1 MLGLPLSF
9 ELDPSPPARPRR
21 LRIYAT
27 APGIGRVLLTS
38 YDVRRHLAA
47 VRRLCPDLAATG
59 LLGAPRT
66 PRKRRKASGPASG
79 GLPARKGQP

>member
-9 ELDPSPPARPRR
+9 ELDPPPPARPRR

-38 YDVRRHLAA
+38 YDVRRQLAA
-47 VRRLCPDLAATG
+47 VRRLCPDLAARG
-59 LLGAPRT
+59 LLGEPGGPKK
-66 PRKRRKASGPASG
+66 PRKGTGPASG
-79 GLPARKGQP
+79 GLSKRKGQP